1 LRTGAGKR
9 REAAAAK
16 HADRKPIA
24 MKKHE
29 AEQISERALTF
40 LASRPQDLQR
50 FLTASGLDGSELLG
64 RADDKAILAAVL
76 GFLAAD
82 ETIAKA
88 FSEEERLK
96 PGALIAACAILDPHG
111 STAW

>member
-1 LRTGAGKR
+1 
-9 REAAAAK
+9 
-16 HADRKPIA
+16 

-50 FLTASGLDGSELLG
+50 FLTASGLDATELLE
-64 RADDKAILAAVL
+64 RSDDKAILSAVL
-76 GFLAAD
+76 GFVAAE
-82 ETIAKA
+82 ETLAKA
-88 FSEEERLK
+88 FSEDEGLK
-96 PGALIAACAILDPHG
+96 QGALVAACAILDPHG